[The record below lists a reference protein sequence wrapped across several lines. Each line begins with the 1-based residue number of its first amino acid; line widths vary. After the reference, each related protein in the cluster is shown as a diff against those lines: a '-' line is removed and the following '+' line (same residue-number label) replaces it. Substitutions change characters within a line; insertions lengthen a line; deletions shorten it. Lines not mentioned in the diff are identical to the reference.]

1 MSSLVACFS
10 NNSSGGSTTFSNSL
24 NSSYGNFT
32 EATLNEQSVTISRYW
47 LNLFLTVADPGPID
61 NGDLYCRH
69 RRIRPTEWMF
79 FNSLAV
85 PLIEPVGRLL
95 LALYGGGPTMSR
107 LKIITNIIEGGGDE
121 HGDQTG
127 GDQQPRPASSLAN
140 LEDSPICVICSA
152 TLNELRE
159 RRREEWSR
167 WAMLQSVPGMVF
179 RRLKVRNA
187 KAMIHF
193 EMLEDDEEEKEEK
206 EMEEE
211 MVVDD
216 GESGDED
223 FSEKENFND
232 NNAHQNNGSNGKIN
246 VDDGEGNDR
255 TADDNE
261 KKGRN
266 GKVDSGDPEIEEAVE
281 VKPSAQNQ
289 VMLSNS
295 SGGGELDKRPPPNS
309 STNLYEEYPIDEEPT
324 TYYLISAE
332 WIQAWFNFVNVDMG
346 ADLTSARNRQL
357 MAIYQKITAQES
369 SSQAASTNAYHHHQQ
384 QQQQQQ
390 NANRSGSPFRH
401 SLNSPESLSA
411 VHCSNFHP
419 GQYQQQQYHQMNP
432 NPNHY
437 HHLPHPPFSSL
448 IRAVGGTGTS
458 STSTSASSSIK
469 ESGSSQSA
477 RNLQE
482 QQLWSQLD
490 FHHHTV
496 LPPGPIDN
504 WSLFGIKRKLLTELK
519 KLRQKAANSAS
530 KEKTSSSYTF
540 SEPTTYNEL
549 ATLLAKCLCRGEG
562 ERDDDKN
569 DEGEEKNSYQTESTS
584 SLSFKYNFTFAGR
597 LHGGIS
603 EENRSCSFYLLSPEY
618 WHLFSTAYGGGGGPV
633 FTFDYRDVE
642 QKFSVHISVADVE
655 HFIRHHFKGGLGGG
669 GSKPNHQI
677 SSLLDH
683 QQYFFP
689 MILGN
694 SIEEEGDRDGS
705 TSQQK
710 QKKQA
715 RKGSTSIFDSST
727 KATTSSSTSLRR
739 RRTVSASAAGSK

>member
-1 MSSLVACFS
+1 
-10 NNSSGGSTTFSNSL
+10 
-24 NSSYGNFT
+24 
-32 EATLNEQSVTISRYW
+32 
-47 LNLFLTVADPGPID
+47 
-61 NGDLYCRH
+61 
-69 RRIRPTEWMF
+69 
-79 FNSLAV
+79 
-85 PLIEPVGRLL
+85 
-95 LALYGGGPTMSR
+95 
-107 LKIITNIIEGGGDE
+107 
-121 HGDQTG
+121 
-127 GDQQPRPASSLAN
+127 
-140 LEDSPICVICSA
+140 
-152 TLNELRE
+152 
-159 RRREEWSR
+159 
-167 WAMLQSVPGMVF
+167 MLQSVPGMVF

-216 GESGDED
+216 G
-223 FSEKENFND
+223 
-232 NNAHQNNGSNGKIN
+232 
-246 VDDGEGNDR
+246 
-255 TADDNE
+255 
-261 KKGRN
+261 
-266 GKVDSGDPEIEEAVE
+266 
-281 VKPSAQNQ
+281 
-289 VMLSNS
+289 
-295 SGGGELDKRPPPNS
+295 
-309 STNLYEEYPIDEEPT
+309 
-324 TYYLISAE
+324 
-332 WIQAWFNFVNVDMG
+332 
-346 ADLTSARNRQL
+346 
-357 MAIYQKITAQES
+357 
-369 SSQAASTNAYHHHQQ
+369 
-384 QQQQQQ
+384 
-390 NANRSGSPFRH
+390 
-401 SLNSPESLSA
+401 
-411 VHCSNFHP
+411 
-419 GQYQQQQYHQMNP
+419 QYQQQQYPQMNP

-530 KEKTSSSYTF
+530 KEKTSSSHTF

-549 ATLLAKCLCRGEG
+549 ATLLA
-562 ERDDDKN
+562 N
-569 DEGEEKNSYQTESTS
+569 TS

-689 MILGN
+689 MILDGN
-694 SIEEEGDRDGS
+694 EEEGDRDGS

-710 QKKQA
+710 QKKA
-715 RKGSTSIFDSST
+715 GSKGSTSIFDSST